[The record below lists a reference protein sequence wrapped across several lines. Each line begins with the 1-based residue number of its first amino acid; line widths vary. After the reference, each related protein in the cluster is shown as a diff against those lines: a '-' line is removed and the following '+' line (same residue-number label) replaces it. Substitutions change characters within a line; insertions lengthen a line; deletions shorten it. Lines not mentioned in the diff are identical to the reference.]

1 MHVKASKS
9 TIRGAYGIVA
19 GDPGRISRI
28 AAFFDEPEE
37 VATSRG
43 FVVYR
48 GKLEG
53 VSVFAAA
60 HGIGSAGAAIVFEEL
75 ALLGCHTSEANAIMR
90 ISSPFAPSLKLANVC
105 CCS

>member
-1 MHVKASKS
+1 MHVKACKD
-9 TIRGAYGIVA
+9 TIQGAYGIVA

-28 AAFFDEPEE
+28 AAFFDEPAE

-75 ALLGCHTSEANAIMR
+75 ALLGCHTGETSRCFPIC
-90 ISSPFAPSLKLANVC
+90 SLG
-105 CCS
+105 